1 MTTVKTAAKPAVKS
15 KPQPERVYGRGRAAV
30 QKGLVYGA
38 AVITFAMLLF
48 LIAYMEGHPEPQA
61 LPVRMDL

>member
-38 AVITFAMLLF
+38 AVITFAMLL
-48 LIAYMEGHPEPQA
+48 
-61 LPVRMDL
+61 